1 MEITQKKEQFNV
13 AYISALAAQVGIN
26 TSKPTVDD
34 DSVDMILIGKGFQG
48 RVRNPQIDLQL
59 KCTSQDLIQGDT
71 LSYPLSKKNYDDL
84 RGDNLLSPRY
94 LVVLIVP
101 DTHNDWIEQKENHM
115 IMRHLCYWTSIK
127 DMPESDNSTSVTI
140 GIPLVQRF
148 NSDVLLK
155 LMECGSQGIAP

>member
-34 DSVDMILIGKGFQG
+34 DSVDMILIGRGFQG
-48 RVRNPQIDLQL
+48 RWRNPQIDLQL

-71 LSYPLSKKNYDDL
+71 LRYPLTKKNYDDL

-94 LVVLIVP
+94 LVVLVVP
-101 DTHNDWIEQKENHM
+101 DMHNDWIEHKENHM

-127 DMPESDNSTSVTI
+127 DMPESDNTTSVTI
-140 GIPLVQRF
+140 EIPLVQRF
-148 NSDVLLK
+148 NSDALLK
-155 LMECGSQGIAP
+155 LMECASQGTAP

>member
-84 RGDNLLSPRY
+84 RG
-94 LVVLIVP
+94 IIFCHP
-101 DTHNDWIEQKENHM
+101 DI
-115 IMRHLCYWTSIK
+115 
-127 DMPESDNSTSVTI
+127 
-140 GIPLVQRF
+140 
-148 NSDVLLK
+148 
-155 LMECGSQGIAP
+155 

>member
-101 DTHNDWIEQKENHM
+101 DTHNDWIEKKENHM

-155 LMECGSQGIAP
+155 LMECASQGIAP